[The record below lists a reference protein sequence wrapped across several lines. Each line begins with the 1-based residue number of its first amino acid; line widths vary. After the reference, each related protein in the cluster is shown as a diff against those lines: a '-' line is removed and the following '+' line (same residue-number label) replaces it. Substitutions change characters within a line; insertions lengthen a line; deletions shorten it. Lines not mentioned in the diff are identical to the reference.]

1 MVEAAGICDPA
12 QRSACFQWGA
22 SAKCGV
28 TLIQSH
34 QCCAAALT
42 EPGAIRKHL
51 HDIRLPARAAV
62 TRYQRTSLCPIRS
75 ARSLA
80 SATAGRT
87 SSKRLFIGRV
97 QGSTRRTMVPLVLPI
112 RAAALGTLPR
122 SFRSVLSN
130 RPTRCDTSR
139 EPASPVPIAAIY
151 HTIRGIRAAQ
161 VRVIFFPKT
170 VTKRAIMKAPMNA

>member
-12 QRSACFQWGA
+12 HCSACFQWGA
-22 SAKCGV
+22 SAKRGV

-97 QGSTRRTMVPLVLPI
+97 QGTPDAPWCLLYCLSARLLWEPYLEAFEVFSVIVQRGATRAESQPPLSPLRQSTT
-112 RAAALGTLPR
+112 R
-122 SFRSVLSN
+122 SAGSVLLRYGSSS
-130 RPTRCDTSR
+130 SR
-139 EPASPVPIAAIY
+139 
-151 HTIRGIRAAQ
+151 RR
-161 VRVIFFPKT
+161 
-170 VTKRAIMKAPMNA
+170 